1 MMAVKR
7 TAVMCSGVASMHG
20 SWVKKLN
27 SIWCRT
33 FFTLTAVLFL
43 FGCTGGPDF
52 YVSPMPTD
60 MPAPTPTG
68 PPAISIGTPE
78 TVDTPIAAPELTT
91 SATPAPE
98 RAGDTMP
105 NPTPIVAVVEV
116 EPTPKPTPTPP
127 VTPALA
133 LAPLPAPA
141 GVALTLLSPQDES
154 GIELGVVRV
163 WGSTHSNATVT
174 VNRTGV
180 DVTDSGAFQRDLTLK
195 EGINSI
201 EVVASS
207 SSGDL
212 ASEILQVLYIPSTAD
227 PPLSVFY
234 PYGDEVSQP
243 NIQVIGATRVDA
255 IVGVNGIPVDVNPFG
270 IFATAVSLQEG
281 ANLIEVVAVD
291 LDGDVNYRML
301 VVFYIP

>member
-1 MMAVKR
+1 
-7 TAVMCSGVASMHG
+7 MHG

-27 SIWCRT
+27 SIWGRT
-33 FFTLTAVLFL
+33 FFTFAGVLL
-43 FGCTGGPDF
+43 LLGCTGGPDF

-60 MPAPTPTG
+60 TPARAQTPTRSSE
-68 PPAISIGTPE
+68 ISIGTPQ
-78 TVDTPIAAPELTT
+78 TVVTPIAAPEPTK
-91 SATPAPE
+91 SATLTPEPAGDPTAMPTPTTARVGVEAGPAP
-98 RAGDTMP
+98 T
-105 NPTPIVAVVEV
+105 
-116 EPTPKPTPTPP
+116 PTPTPP
-127 VTPALA
+127 ATPVSGP
-133 LAPLPAPA
+133 APLPTPKPA
-141 GVALTLLSPQDES
+141 RVALTLLSPQDES

-163 WGSTHSNATVT
+163 LGSTHSTATVT

-180 DVTDSGAFQRDLTLK
+180 DVTDGGAFQRDLTLK

-201 EVVASS
+201 EVVASG

-255 IVGVNGIPVDVNPFG
+255 IVGVNGTPVDVNPFG
-270 IFATAVSLQEG
+270 IFAAAVSLQEG

-291 LDGDVNYRML
+291 IDGDVNYRMI